1 MSLIHAPPISPRHA
15 HRVPTHPRP
24 PTPISA
30 SQHPPT
36 RIPHTPS
43 HTFTTNLSSI
53 PTPSISKTQS
63 PNPIHPLPYR
73 PFTTSHPHR
82 ARNTYNRFNSSSSS
96 SPRQSLFHTLITR
109 SKPHHFVLI
118 GLGLSGVYF
127 YNTEVVEM
135 TGRRRFNCVSHAAE
149 LKMGA
154 QSYREVLAQSQGR
167 VLPDNHP
174 LAQMVNRVLQ
184 RLIPQAP
191 IEGADW
197 RVHVIVDDG
206 NANAFVLP
214 GGKVF
219 VYTGIL
225 PICQDEDGLAAVLGH
240 EIAHVVARHPAERMS
255 NSFLTLGTVFLI
267 SLLFDVSGNLSS
279 MLVNLMWSLPNSR
292 TQEAEADNIGLMMM
306 AKACFNP
313 EAAVRLWHRMQEQEK
328 SAPPQFMSTHPS
340 SYNREEAI
348 RGWLEKAETIYQDN
362 GCSTFGS
369 YMPSFK
375 KAYQTQSSYGW

>member
-1 MSLIHAPPISPRHA
+1 MLRQPLLALRTAHPPIATLPHQPVHSRTLLPRAFHTT
-15 HRVPTHPRP
+15 PKPRP
-24 PTPISA
+24 RWPSAPSQRFPPLNNHLPIPKN
-30 SQHPPT
+30 H
-36 RIPHTPS
+36 
-43 HTFTTNLSSI
+43 
-53 PTPSISKTQS
+53 
-63 PNPIHPLPYR
+63 LPRR
-73 PFTTSHPHR
+73 PFTTSTPHS

-96 SPRQSLFHTLITR
+96 RPSLFHTLISR
-109 SKPHHFVLI
+109 SKPHHFILI
-118 GLGLSGVYF
+118 GLGLSGVYL

-135 TGRRRFNCVSHAAE
+135 TGRRRFNCVSPAAE
-149 LKMGA
+149 LKMGE
-154 QSYREVLAQSQGR
+154 QSYREVLAQSRGR

-184 RLIPQAP
+184 R
-191 IEGADW
+191 
-197 RVHVIVDDG
+197 
-206 NANAFVLP
+206 
-214 GGKVF
+214 GKVF

-313 EAAVRLWHRMQEQEK
+313 EAAVRLWRRMQEQEK
-328 SAPPQFMSTHPS
+328 AAPPQFMSTHPS

-348 RGWLEKAETIYQDN
+348 RGWLEKAETIYADS

-375 KAYQTQSSYGW
+375 KAYQTQSSYEW